1 MKIFVCFFF
10 LLILVS
16 CRSTVDDSVD
26 TVLLQAI
33 KYKDAVMKRDVYVI
47 DSLNNVISPKSK
59 MIGVVFIQFHQG
71 LITLEEE
78 NRLIELIINN

>member
-1 MKIFVCFFF
+1 MKIFVWFFF

-33 KYKDAVMKRDVYVI
+33 QYKDAVMKRDVYVI

-59 MIGVVFIQFHQG
+59 MIGVVFIQHHQG